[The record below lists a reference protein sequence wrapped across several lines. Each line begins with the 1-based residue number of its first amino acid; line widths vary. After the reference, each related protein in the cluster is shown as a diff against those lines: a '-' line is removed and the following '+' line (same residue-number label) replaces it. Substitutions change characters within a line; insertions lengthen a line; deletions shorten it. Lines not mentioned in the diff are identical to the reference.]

1 MDALGLNIT
10 DWAILVIVIASGII
24 SLFRGFTKEFLS
36 LFLWV
41 FSFLAAI
48 SFEYLVSPFIV
59 DYIGNPEISKI
70 GAYIVIFVASIFI
83 GGIVINMILSLIHI

>member
-59 DYIGNPEISKI
+59 DYIGNPEI
-70 GAYIVIFVASIFI
+70 
-83 GGIVINMILSLIHI
+83 

>member
-41 FSFLAAI
+41 FSFLV
-48 SFEYLVSPFIV
+48 FQF
-59 DYIGNPEISKI
+59 GKISKKENG
-70 GAYIVIFVASIFI
+70 GASAKTQLRKIMFSALASICY
-83 GGIVINMILSLIHI
+83 

>member
-59 DYIGNPEISKI
+59 IT
-70 GAYIVIFVASIFI
+70 
-83 GGIVINMILSLIHI
+83 